1 MSLHSKEVIGVR
13 YTGRAALGRD
23 PREDTVEYTCP
34 HCGARGIK
42 AARRAPTQYHFT
54 DGFLQDLQGEMATC
68 RMCRNSMRI
77 VPVFMLYDQDEK
89 RRFEAMLTDGLVP
102 SAN

>member
-23 PREDTVEYTCP
+23 PQEDLVEYTCP
-34 HCGARGIK
+34 YCGARGIK